1 MKFFTNKKFLFKLI
15 VTICIFLAIFN
26 FCMTPKSQAESL
38 LSAAGGKLLDP
49 IVDLVLVI
57 GDGIME
63 IFQTAIMGKEASTM
77 YDNAKAS
84 FWENLFKVIVFVV
97 VFAAVCALT
106 AGIGA
111 IAACIPLIGGVI
123 ASGITSGVVVGAA
136 TLVAFSAVSGAAFE
150 EVVVLPTYYIGPEEI
165 FSGKILLFDVN
176 IFSPKELQVSLV
188 TVDADGNITDETT
201 LSDEEWKEQKQTGQ
215 GAEIQAGYQEQ
226 YYFYYDDNHEE
237 VRTSV
242 NSTAQDMK
250 EIIARWYYIIRNI
263 AIIGLLLV
271 LVYVGIRMLLTSI
284 SSEKAKY
291 KQMLGDW
298 VVALCLIF
306 LMQYIM
312 VFANEFVEGITKILA
327 STTEVHGQ
335 VATIVD
341 PPDKLVE
348 AIREDSNLD
357 DGTSIIQDGN
367 INWPTNLMGRMRILA
382 QQKDGTSGYIGY
394 AICFIVLVMFT
405 VFFVFTYLKRLLYIL
420 FLTVIAPFVAMTY
433 PLDKLRD
440 GKAQAFEMWMKEYTC
455 NLLIQ
460 PFHLLL
466 YTIFVT
472 MAFELAGSNIIYS
485 LVVLGF
491 MMPAERFLRKMFGF
505 DRAST
510 PGFLD
515 GAAGAAMTMTAI
527 NSLTKFGRRGAGSGK
542 NGSNKGNAENDNNG
556 YLNRGQSRNV
566 QDLIN
571 NISRNGSSSNSDN
584 NQQTETQQSNNDNNE
599 NSNNNR
605 QRLLEDENEELTEKN
620 KPSYLTYEEEE
631 EKKRL
636 EEELNNTDYNDMY
649 LNSEQ
654 YQPKQERLDELNNT
668 AKRREEIAK
677 RQLEEVKRNAEE
689 KKRKI
694 EQPFKKLSKSE
705 IAKAGLR
712 TAVSTP
718 TKRGIRNIKKNFK
731 SNFKA
736 SAANGARFA
745 AKLAGAGAIG
755 TIGLSAGIAAGDP
768 RDVARNTAA
777 GVVAGQALGSG
788 ISNTAISGAQSVSS
802 AAGRFKEDTL
812 KEAYGADYSEYQKH
826 LKDEKFMKDQE
837 ARELYAR
844 ELNLKTKEEID
855 AVMRDAVKYREYGV
869 EDNETIIKAMSM
881 NNGNKENRANI
892 ERIGAARLSMN
903 SKSLKDLDTTMKRFS
918 KTPGISKEQ
927 IKQMEDNIK
936 FINNL

>member
-1 MKFFTNKKFLFKLI
+1 
-15 VTICIFLAIFN
+15 
-26 FCMTPKSQAESL
+26 
-38 LSAAGGKLLDP
+38 
-49 IVDLVLVI
+49 
-57 GDGIME
+57 
-63 IFQTAIMGKEASTM
+63 MGKEASTM
-77 YDNAKAS
+77 YDNTKAS
-84 FWENLFKVIVFVV
+84 FWENLFKVVVFVV

-111 IAACIPLIGGVI
+111 IAACIPFIGGII

-188 TVDADGNITDETT
+188 AVDADGNITDENT
-201 LSDEEWKEQKQTGQ
+201 LSSEEWKEQKQTGQ

-237 VRTSV
+237 VKTSV

-348 AIREDSNLD
+348 AIQEDSNID
-357 DGTSIIQDGN
+357 NQTNIIQDGN

-455 NLLIQ
+455 NLIIQ

-542 NGSNKGNAENDNNG
+542 NGSNKGNDENDDNG
-556 YLNRGQSRNV
+556 YLNRGQTRNV

-571 NISRNGSSSNSDN
+571 NMARSGSSSNDN
-584 NQQTETQQSNNDNNE
+584 NQQRETQQSNNDNNE
-599 NSNNNR
+599 DSNNEGQPQLEDRENR
-605 QRLLEDENEELTEKN
+605 NEENRRRVLNPEDEEEQRLKDELD
-620 KPSYLTYEEEE
+620 SA
-631 EKKRL
+631 
-636 EEELNNTDYNDMY
+636 DYNEMY
-649 LNSEQ
+649 LNPDAYIQ
-654 YQPKQERLDELNNT
+654 KQERLAELERLRLEDEQEEEQQPQTSFEKLPRSEVAKAALRRT
-668 AKRREEIAK
+668 FVTPAKRG
-677 RQLEEVKRNAEE
+677 
-689 KKRKI
+689 
-694 EQPFKKLSKSE
+694 
-705 IAKAGLR
+705 KA
-712 TAVSTP
+712 
-718 TKRGIRNIKKNFK
+718 NIKKNFK
-731 SNFKA
+731 RNFKA
-736 SAANGARFA
+736 SAAHGARFA

-768 RDVARNTAA
+768 KDVARNTAA
-777 GVVAGQALGSG
+777 GIVAGQALGSG
-788 ISNTAISGAQSVSS
+788 ISNTAISGAQRVSS
-802 AAGRFKEDTL
+802 AVGIFKEDTL
-812 KEAYGADYSEYQKH
+812 KEAHGADYSEYQKL

-855 AVMRDAVKYREYGV
+855 AVMIDAVKYREYGV

>member
-1 MKFFTNKKFLFKLI
+1 MKFFTNKKFLFKFIAVL
-15 VTICIFLAIFN
+15 CILFAFFN
-26 FCMTPKSQAESL
+26 FIYPPKSQAESL
-38 LSAAGGKLLDP
+38 LAAAGGKLLDP

-57 GDGIME
+57 GDGVME
-63 IFQTAIMGKEASTM
+63 VFQITIMGREASAM
-77 YDNAKAS
+77 YDNTKATW
-84 FWENLFKVIVFVV
+84 WETALKVLTFATVFV
-97 VFAAVCALT
+97 AVCALT

-123 ASGITSGVVVGAA
+123 ASGITSGIVVGAV
-136 TLVAFSAVSGAAFE
+136 TLIAYSAVSGSFFE

-176 IFSPKELQVSLV
+176 IFNSKELQVSLA
-188 TVDADGNITDETT
+188 TVDNDGNITNETT
-201 LSDEEWKEQKQTGQ
+201 LSSEEWKEQKQTGQ
-215 GAEIQAGYQEQ
+215 GAEIQGGYIEQ
-226 YYFYYDDNHEE
+226 YYFYYDNNGEM
-237 VRTSV
+237 VKTSV

-250 EIIARWYYIIRNI
+250 EIIARWYYLIRNI

-291 KQMLGDW
+291 KQMIGDW
-298 VVALCLIF
+298 VIALCLIF

-312 VFANEFVEGITKILA
+312 VFANEFVEGVTQILA
-327 STTEVHGQ
+327 SATEVHGQ
-335 VATIVD
+335 VAVITD

-348 AIREDSNLD
+348 AIGEETEI
-357 DGTSIIQDGN
+357 DGTKIIQDGN

-405 VFFVFTYLKRLLYIL
+405 IFFVFTYLKRLLYIL
-420 FLTVIAPFVAMTY
+420 FLTFIAPFVAMTY
-433 PLDKLRD
+433 PIDKLRD

-472 MAFELAGSNIIYS
+472 MAFELAGSNIVYS

-527 NSLTKFGRRGAGSGK
+527 NSLTKFGKRGAGSEK
-542 NGSNKGNAENDNNG
+542 NGSNKRNSENGDNG
-556 YLNRGQSRNV
+556 FLNRGQSRNV

-571 NISRNGSSSNSDN
+571 NMAGSGESSDEN
-584 NQQTETQQSNNDNNE
+584 NQQQDTQQLNNNNNE
-599 NSNNNR
+599 EQPQQSDRDNR
-605 QRLLEDENEELTEKN
+605 NEQNRRRVLNPEDEEERKL
-620 KPSYLTYEEEE
+620 
-631 EKKRL
+631 R
-636 EEELNNTDYNDMY
+636 EELNSADYNDMY
-649 LNSEQ
+649 LDPDSYLQ
-654 YQPKQERLDELNNT
+654 KQDRLTELERLRLEDDMQNEQVEEQQPEGEQPQEEPEIEPQTSFEKLPRSEVAKAALRRT
-668 AKRREEIAK
+668 FVTPAKRG
-677 RQLEEVKRNAEE
+677 
-689 KKRKI
+689 
-694 EQPFKKLSKSE
+694 KS
-705 IAKAGLR
+705 
-712 TAVSTP
+712 
-718 TKRGIRNIKKNFK
+718 NIKKNFK
-731 SNFKA
+731 RNFKA

-745 AKLAGAGAIG
+745 AKFTGAGIAGIA
-755 TIGLSAGIAAGDP
+755 GLSAGIAAGDP
-768 RDVARNTAA
+768 SDVARNTAA

-788 ISNTAISGAQSVSS
+788 ISNSAISGVQRISS
-802 AAGRFKEDTL
+802 TAGRFKEDTL
-812 KEAYGADYSEYQKH
+812 KEAYGANYSEYQKY
-826 LKDEKFMKDQE
+826 LKDEKFKKDQE
-837 ARELYAR
+837 IRELYAR

-881 NNGNKENRANI
+881 DNGNKENRANI

-927 IKQMEDNIK
+927 IKQMENRIK